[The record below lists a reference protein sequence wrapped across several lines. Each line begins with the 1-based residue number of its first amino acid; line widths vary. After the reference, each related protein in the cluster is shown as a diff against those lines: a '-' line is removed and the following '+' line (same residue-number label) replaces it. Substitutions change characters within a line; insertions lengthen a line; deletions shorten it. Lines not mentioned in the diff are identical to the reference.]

1 MNYIRDLQENPE
13 AKPTGYWKNTSDN
26 SIIRSFIDIAGSNI
40 TEKLEILLSGGY
52 LKEHIDENLIYD
64 YLHSSEENLW
74 SVLYLT
80 GYLTRLLRMT
90 ISYHDYREDFYHAFL
105 AGIFAGAGY
114 MVESN
119 REHGEG
125 RSDVVVIDP
134 HNGRVAVFEAKYS
147 RTLERIEP
155 DCTEALA
162 QIDDRMYAKEFEDNY
177 DQVLC
182 YGISFFRKRCYVK
195 KK

>member
-1 MNYIRDLQENPE
+1 
-13 AKPTGYWKNTSDN
+13 
-26 SIIRSFIDIAGSNI
+26 
-40 TEKLEILLSGGY
+40 
-52 LKEHIDENLIYD
+52 
-64 YLHSSEENLW
+64 
-74 SVLYLT
+74 
-80 GYLTRLLRMT
+80 
-90 ISYHDYREDFYHAFL
+90 
-105 AGIFAGAGY
+105 

-125 RSDVVVIDP
+125 RRDVVVIDP
-134 HNGRVAVFEAKYS
+134 HNGRVAVFEAQYS
-147 RTLERIEP
+147 RTLERLEP

-162 QIDDRMYAKEFEDNY
+162 QIDDGMYAKEFEDNY